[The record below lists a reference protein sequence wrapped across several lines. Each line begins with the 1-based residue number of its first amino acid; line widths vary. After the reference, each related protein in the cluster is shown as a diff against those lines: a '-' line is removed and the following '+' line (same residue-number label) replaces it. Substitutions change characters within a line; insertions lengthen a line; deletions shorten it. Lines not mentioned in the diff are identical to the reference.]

1 MGEDPTTRGG
11 IVLSRRALLLAGA
24 SGVVPDTARATVIG
38 DVALWRDGTAS
49 VFGLRIPPDTR
60 FDLFPVPD
68 PPRLVLDLPRLRW
81 AAPAL
86 PPPTGVVRGV
96 RTGLNRPG
104 VTRIVLDLAEPVA
117 LRQAGYDAA
126 RGMLVLVLE
135 PAPLD
140 VFLVQAL
147 RGPLAA
153 ARASPALQTAAL
165 ARPLPIPPAPPPPP
179 PPQTARPLVVLD
191 PGHGGHDPGA
201 IGARGTFEKHV
212 VLAAARDLRAA
223 LLMTR
228 RYRVAMTRDRDV
240 FIPLAD
246 RAALA
251 QERRADLFLSLHAD
265 ALEDR
270 SVRGAS
276 VYTLAADASDP
287 IAERLAA
294 VHNRRGRTRA
304 SAEEAAARALIAQV
318 RRETGRRSVQMARF
332 TVQALARETPL
343 LPRPHREAGFVV
355 LKSPDVPSVLI
366 ELGFLS
372 NREDEALLRRAD
384 HRRRLARAI
393 AEAVDRHFAALPPIQ
408 FAG

>member
-11 IVLSRRALLLAGA
+11 IALSRRALLLAGA
-24 SGVVPDTARATVIG
+24 GGVVPGTALGTVIG

-86 PPPTGVVRGV
+86 PAPTGVVRGV

-117 LRQAGYDAA
+117 LRHAGYDTA
-126 RGMLVLVLE
+126 RGMLVLALE
-135 PAPLD
+135 PAPVE
-140 VFLVQAL
+140 VFLGQGL
-147 RGPLAA
+147 RGPLTT
-153 ARASPALQTAAL
+153 ARATPGVQTAL
-165 ARPLPIPPAPPPPP
+165 ARPLPVPPTPPPRP
-179 PPQTARPLVVLD
+179 PPQPSRPLVVLD

-223 LLMTR
+223 LTETR

-240 FIPLAD
+240 FVALSD
-246 RAALA
+246 RAAFA

-276 VYTLAADASDP
+276 VYTLAANASDP

-294 VHNRRGRTRA
+294 VHNRPGRTRA
-304 SAEEAAARALIAQV
+304 SADEAAARALIAQV

-408 FAG
+408 LAG

>member
-1 MGEDPTTRGG
+1 MGEDPTTRGAAL
-11 IVLSRRALLLAGA
+11 LSRRALLLAAA
-24 SGVVPDTARATVIG
+24 SGLVPDGGVANVIANA
-38 DVALWRDGTAS
+38 ALWHDGAAS
-49 VFGLRIPPDTR
+49 VFALRIPPDTR

-68 PPRLVLDLPRLRW
+68 PPRLVLDLHRARW
-81 AAPAL
+81 AAPA
-86 PPPTGVVRGV
+86 PPPPAGVVRAV

-104 VTRIVLDLAEPVA
+104 VTRVVLDLVQPVA
-117 LRQAGYDAA
+117 VRDAGYDTATS
-126 RGMLVLVLE
+126 RLLIVLE
-135 PAPLD
+135 AAPLE
-140 VFLVQAL
+140 VFLAQGL
-147 RGPLAA
+147 RGPLTD
-153 ARASPALQTAAL
+153 ARASPTQQTAAL
-165 ARPLPIPPAPPPPP
+165 ARPLPTPPPPP
-179 PPQTARPLVVLD
+179 PRPQPQAPRPLVVLD

-212 VLAAARDLRAA
+212 VLATARDLRAA
-223 LLMTR
+223 LLER
-228 RYRVAMTRDRDV
+228 RRFRVAMTRDRDV
-240 FIPLAD
+240 FIPLAE
-246 RAALA
+246 RTALA
-251 QERRADLFLSLHAD
+251 QARRADLFLSIHAD

-294 VHNRRGRTRA
+294 SHNRGGRRHA
-304 SAEEAAARALIAQV
+304 VAEEAAARALIAQV
-318 RRETGRRSVQMARF
+318 RRETGRRSVQLARL
-332 TVQALARETPL
+332 TVQALARETLL

-393 AEAVDRHFAALPPIQ
+393 AEAVDRHFAASPPLEL
-408 FAG
+408 AG

>member
-1 MGEDPTTRGG
+1 MGEEPTTRGG

-24 SGVVPDTARATVIG
+24 TVIG
-38 DVALWRDGTAS
+38 PTAALGSVIAEAALWRDGTAS
-49 VFGLRIPPDTR
+49 VFALRIPPGAR

-68 PPRLVLDLPRLRW
+68 PPRLVLDVHRLRW

-96 RTGLNRPG
+96 RAGLNRPG
-104 VTRIVLDLAEPVA
+104 VTRVVLDLVQPVVVRNA
-117 LRQAGYDAA
+117 AYDASSG
-126 RGMLVLVLE
+126 RLLLRLE

-140 VFLVQAL
+140 VFLAQGL

-153 ARASPALQTAAL
+153 ARAAPVQQTAAL
-165 ARPLPIPPAPPPPP
+165 ARPLPIPPAPPSRP
-179 PPQTARPLVVLD
+179 PPQAARPLVVLD
-191 PGHGGHDPGA
+191 PGHGGRDPGA
-201 IGARGTFEKHV
+201 IGPRGTHEKHV

-223 LLMTR
+223 LLQRR

-240 FIPLAD
+240 FVPLAD
-246 RAALA
+246 RAAFA
-251 QERRADLFLSLHAD
+251 QERRADLFLSIHAD

-294 VHNRRGRTRA
+294 VHNRRGRSRA
-304 SAEEAAARALIAQV
+304 LAEEAAARALIAQV

-332 TVQALARETPL
+332 TVQALARETTL

-393 AEAVDRHFAALPPIQ
+393 AEAVDRHFAASPPIQ
-408 FAG
+408 LAG